1 MHSLSRQM
9 QSEIIV
15 DGIKVSDYPDDKLS
29 VYGIL
34 KHDHNWDVLLVNE
47 SNKIRSVVKE
57 EVHKL
62 FGCKDGSS
70 GFIEYY
76 CKECDEYR
84 TVHFGCNS
92 RLCTSCGKKHTDQ
105 WAEELPKAMFDVPQR
120 HIVLSIS
127 DKLWPVFLDRWD
139 RMKVL
144 MDAAI
149 EVLKDVFSNWTRQR
163 IEPGAVVVL
172 HPFGRDMGFKPHI
185 HIIVTEGGFD
195 RKGNFVHMSFI
206 PYKAMRKSWQY
217 HLLTDLKAILPKTM
231 EWSEF
236 IDRMFKDYSDGF
248 YAYLPPE
255 SRIRSLKELGKY
267 LARYVRHPAI
277 ANFRLFGYDG
287 KNVTFWYVDHD
298 GKKHYKTME
307 VFEFIRALIQHVPDR
322 QFKLIR
328 HYGAY
333 WRRMKARF
341 RKYLHQSSIRQS
353 KIEEFKPLGWKICPV
368 CNSRMYFVAYQKK
381 GPPVRNWWE
390 GRELKFGERLVD
402 WAIVLRKPT

>member
-1 MHSLSRQM
+1 MHLLLRQM
-9 QSEIIV
+9 QSETIV

-47 SNKIRSVVKE
+47 SDKIKSVIKE
-57 EVHKL
+57 EVQKL

-70 GFIEYY
+70 GFVEYY

-84 TVHFGCNS
+84 TIHFGCNS
-92 RLCTSCGKKHTDQ
+92 RLCTSCGKKHTDH

-195 RKGNFVHMSFI
+195 KKGNFVHMSFI

-236 IDRMFKDYSDGF
+236 IDRLFKDHSDGF

-368 CNSRMYFVAYQKK
+368 CNSRMYFVAYRKK
-381 GPPVRNWWE
+381 GPPERNWWE

-402 WAIVLRKPT
+402 WPIVLRKST

>member
-1 MHSLSRQM
+1 
-9 QSEIIV
+9 
-15 DGIKVSDYPDDKLS
+15 
-29 VYGIL
+29 
-34 KHDHNWDVLLVNE
+34 
-47 SNKIRSVVKE
+47 
-57 EVHKL
+57 
-62 FGCKDGSS
+62 
-70 GFIEYY
+70 
-76 CKECDEYR
+76 
-84 TVHFGCNS
+84 
-92 RLCTSCGKKHTDQ
+92 
-105 WAEELPKAMFDVPQR
+105 MFDVPQR

-127 DKLWPVFLDRWD
+127 DKMWPVFLNRWD

-149 EVLKDVFSNWTRQR
+149 KVLKDVFSNWTRQR

-236 IDRMFKDYSDGF
+236 IDRLFKDHSDGF

-277 ANFRLFGYDG
+277 ANFRLFGYNG

-307 VFEFIRALIQHVPDR
+307 VFVFIRALIQHVPDR

-353 KIEEFKPLGWKICPV
+353 KKEEFKPLGWKICPV
-368 CNSRMYFVAYQKK
+368 CNSRMYFVAYRKK
-381 GPPVRNWWE
+381 GPPERNWWE